1 VQFVKGF
8 LGFSI
13 SDSWE
18 AFIMIVYTANTPPWR
33 ELIEACIPVGSPSHL
48 ELTFHPEK

>member
-8 LGFSI
+8 LGLSV

-18 AFIMIVYTANTPPWR
+18 AFIMIVDTANIQSWR
-33 ELIEACIPVGSPSHL
+33 ELIEECISVGSPSQVG
-48 ELTFHPEK
+48 FDIPS

>member
-1 VQFVKGF
+1 
-8 LGFSI
+8 
-13 SDSWE
+13 
-18 AFIMIVYTANTPPWR
+18 MIIDTANIQSWR